1 MSQDPTHT
9 IMRADYLLAAALFVS
24 TEETRYYLNGIYT
37 EPHQAG
43 GAVCVATEGHGLG
56 CVYDDEGYC
65 HNPQGVWHTSA
76 ITALKNLMTAAK
88 KHRPPAG
95 NLYAELKHTEAT
107 TSVTLW
113 QADCVQSALKR
124 TLDAH
129 HLGVTT
135 DKTFWVDGT
144 FPEWRRVTAAF
155 MVHEK
160 DPEPG
165 PALLPAGINARYLKR
180 FGDFAKLI
188 SGEAGAPVIPVA
200 IGPGYRLLI
209 DSHPHAMA
217 ITMEMRAGLSGSEI
231 EAVPWLIAMDHV
243 PELTVK
249 KKAA

>member
-95 NLYAELKHTEAT
+95 NLYAELKHTEAKT
-107 TSVTLW
+107 DAFYAISMFFSRKHLIYRMKYPYVVYGMRVGATAS
-113 QADCVQSALKR
+113 QAPSLFR
-124 TLDAH
+124 
-129 HLGVTT
+129 
-135 DKTFWVDGT
+135 
-144 FPEWRRVTAAF
+144 
-155 MVHEK
+155 
-160 DPEPG
+160 
-165 PALLPAGINARYLKR
+165 
-180 FGDFAKLI
+180 
-188 SGEAGAPVIPVA
+188 
-200 IGPGYRLLI
+200 
-209 DSHPHAMA
+209 
-217 ITMEMRAGLSGSEI
+217 
-231 EAVPWLIAMDHV
+231 
-243 PELTVK
+243 
-249 KKAA
+249 